1 MRRVKSRVNAGTYP
15 IVQIL
20 ISCMRFAL
28 SILLIGAGIG
38 AADAQAPAG
47 ADLQHKYAELKS
59 GLAHNA
65 YGKPLYLDSIESTDS
80 LAGDVYAVSA
90 RPYASAAPALARP
103 ENWCD
108 ILLLVINTKQC
119 RVTAKGLDVNIG
131 RKYDEP
137 LERTS
142 LISFN
147 YAVTSATKDFM
158 QVRLTAKEG
167 PLSTRDYV
175 ILLEAVPLAD
185 GLSFIHLS
193 YSYGFGT
200 AGRLGMQ
207 GYLSTFGRGKVGF
220 TVVGTGTGGEPKY
233 IGGMRGVIER
243 NAMRYYLAI
252 ESILAE
258 LDAPRAQRFEKG
270 ARSWFAATERY
281 PRQLHELGESE
292 YLGMKRK
299 EFARQSKVQ

>member
-1 MRRVKSRVNAGTYP
+1 MRLT
-15 IVQIL
+15 
-20 ISCMRFAL
+20 L
-28 SILLIGAGIG
+28 SLLLIGAGFG
-38 AADAQAPAG
+38 ASIVDAGGQAPG
-47 ADLQHKYAELKS
+47 ADLQRKYAELKPS
-59 GLAHNA
+59 LANNA
-65 YGKPLYLDSIESTDS
+65 FGKPLYIDSVEGQDN

-90 RPYASAAPALARP
+90 RAYASAAPALAKP

-131 RKYDEP
+131 RKHDEP
-137 LERTS
+137 LERTNV
-142 LISFN
+142 ISFV

-185 GLSFIHLS
+185 GHSFIHLS

-207 GYLSTFGRGKVGF
+207 GYLGTFGRNKVGF
-220 TVVGTGTGGEPKY
+220 TVVGTGAGGEPKY
-233 IGGMRGVIER
+233 IGGMRGVVER

-258 LDAPRAQRFEKG
+258 LDVPREQRFEKS
-270 ARSWFAATERY
+270 AHSWFAATERY
-281 PRQLHELGESE
+281 ARQLHEMSETE

-299 EFARQSKVQ
+299 EFARQLRVK